1 MALNEGLF
9 SLAARLLYGLIVGIV
24 GIVGLGICSWLSTLS
39 KSH

>member
-24 GIVGLGICSWLSTLS
+24 GLGICSWLSTLS